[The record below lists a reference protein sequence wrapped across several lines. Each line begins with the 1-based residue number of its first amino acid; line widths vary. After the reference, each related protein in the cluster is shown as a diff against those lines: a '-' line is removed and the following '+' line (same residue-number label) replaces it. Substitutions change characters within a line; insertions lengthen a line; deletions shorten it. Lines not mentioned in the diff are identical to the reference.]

1 MAEKDNDIEVTRD
14 DQMMINSF
22 GRLTLELKELEAE
35 LKDETENYKNL
46 EDAEAELMLSVGD
59 EPVRFLVGEVYMG
72 LNSTDAEQMLEQNK
86 TKVQGAMDKLSA
98 RIEDIKKTLAE
109 LKVKLYHKFGS
120 NINLEE

>member
-1 MAEKDNDIEVTRD
+1 MYLFFATWIRIEPNNLP
-14 DQMMINSF
+14 Q
-22 GRLTLELKELEAE
+22 
-35 LKDETENYKNL
+35 ENYKNL

>member
-1 MAEKDNDIEVTRD
+1 MAEKDNDVEVTRD